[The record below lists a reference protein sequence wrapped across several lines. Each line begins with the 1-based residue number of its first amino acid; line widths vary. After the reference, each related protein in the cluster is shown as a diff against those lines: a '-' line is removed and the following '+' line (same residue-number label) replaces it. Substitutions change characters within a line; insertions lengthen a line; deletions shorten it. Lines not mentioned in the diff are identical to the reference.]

1 VMLAMVALAA
11 AWLWWKAR
19 RAAKATAASA
29 N

>member
-1 VMLAMVALAA
+1 MVALAA